1 MAKVQR
7 ANVVLTV
14 KDNEV
19 EYYVGRGFN
28 VIDNMGNI
36 IREAISNDVTALRSM
51 NARKEAHIEE
61 LKVEINEL
69 KAVNEKYLAENADL
83 KAKLKKAE
91 AKLAKVEKAK

>member
-7 ANVVLTV
+7 ANVILTV
-14 KDNEV
+14 KDNEI

-28 VIDNMGNI
+28 VIDDSGNI
-36 IREAISNDVTALRSM
+36 IREAVSNDITALRSM
-51 NARKEAHIEE
+51 NARKEARIEE
-61 LKVEINEL
+61 LTAEIDEL
-69 KAVNEKYLAENADL
+69 KVANEKYLAENADL